1 MGDLLMEKIALDIHT
16 HLIPNDA
23 AALASFAGVSW
34 DAGAEQ
40 LTIDGHKLWPRE
52 LFHPEALIGWLDRN
66 NIQQAW
72 ISIPPPLYRP
82 QLTEEEAA
90 RWCDYL
96 NRGLQEI
103 AQRHADRLTALP
115 YLPVEHPGLALRMAR
130 AAIAQ
135 GQRRFAMASGAGPEM
150 RLSDPAYNE
159 LWRALDEASGFLFI
173 HPGET
178 FDPRMQP
185 FYLANLLGNPTETA
199 VAAAHLVLSGI
210 LERHPRMLVCLAHGG
225 GTALALAGRWR
236 RGHATERPG
245 LDRTLEAPPETL
257 RRLTVDCILHDAATL
272 SFAAEVYGAGKI
284 LFGSDWP
291 FPMGL
296 PQPHQQM
303 ADADPA
309 LRRRVFQDNPEQL
322 LRR

>member
-1 MGDLLMEKIALDIHT
+1 METIALDIHT
-16 HLIPNDA
+16 HLVPIDA
-23 AALASFAGVSW
+23 AALASFPGITW
-34 DAGAEQ
+34 DAAAEQ
-40 LTIDGHKLWPRE
+40 MTIDGHKLWPRE
-52 LFHPEALIGWLDRN
+52 LFHPEALIAWLDLN
-66 NIQQAW
+66 NIRQAW

-82 QLTEEEAA
+82 HLEEGEAE

-96 NRGLQEI
+96 NSGLQEI

-115 YLPVEHPGLALRMAR
+115 YLPVEHPAVAVRIAR
-130 AAIAQ
+130 AGIAQ
-135 GQRRFAMASGAGPEM
+135 GQRRFAMASGAGEKV
-150 RLSDPAYNE
+150 RLSDPTYNE
-159 LWRALDEASGFLFI
+159 LWSALDEAAGFLFI

-210 LERHPRMLVCLAHGG
+210 IERHPRMLVCLAHGG
-225 GTALALAGRWR
+225 GTALALAGRWQ
-236 RGHATERPG
+236 RGHATDRPG
-245 LDRTLEAPPETL
+245 LDRTLEPPRETL
-257 RRLTVDCILHDAATL
+257 RRLAVDCILHDAATL
-272 SFAAEVYGAGKI
+272 SFAAEIYGQDKV

-303 ADADPA
+303 ANVDSA
-309 LRRRVFQDNPEQL
+309 LRRRVYQDNAEL
-322 LRR
+322 LTRR

>member
-1 MGDLLMEKIALDIHT
+1 MEAIALDIHT
-16 HLIPNDA
+16 HLIPLDA
-23 AALASFAGVSW
+23 AALASFPGVSW
-34 DAGAEQ
+34 DGAEN
-40 LTIDGHKLWPRE
+40 LIIDGHKLWPRE
-52 LFHPEALIGWLDRN
+52 LFHPEALIAWLDRN
-66 NIQQAW
+66 NIRQAW

-90 RWCDYL
+90 RWCDFL

-103 AQRHADRLTALP
+103 AQRHADRFTALP
-115 YLPVEHPGLALRMAR
+115 YLPVGHPGVALRIAR
-130 AAIAQ
+130 AGIAQ
-135 GQRRFAMASGAGPEM
+135 GHPRFAMASGAGPNA
-150 RLSDPAYNE
+150 RLSDPAYAP

-178 FDPRMQP
+178 FDSRMQP

-210 LERHPRMLVCLAHGG
+210 IERHPRMLVCLAHGG
-225 GTALALAGRWR
+225 GTALALAGRWQ

-245 LDRTLEAPPETL
+245 LDRTLESPRATL
-257 RRLTVDCILHDAATL
+257 RRLAVDCILHDATTV
-272 SFAAEVYGAGKI
+272 SFAAEIYGPDKI

-296 PQPHQQM
+296 PEPHQQM
-303 ADADPA
+303 AEVGAA

>member
-1 MGDLLMEKIALDIHT
+1 MEKIALDIHT
-16 HLIPNDA
+16 HLIPADA
-23 AALASFAGVSW
+23 ALGSFAGVSW

-52 LFHPEALIGWLDRN
+52 LFHPEALIAWLDSNSIR
-66 NIQQAW
+66 QAW

-96 NRGLQEI
+96 NRHLQEI

-115 YLPVEHPGLALRMAR
+115 YLPVEHPGLALRIAR

-135 GQRRFAMASGAGPEM
+135 GHSRFAMASGAGHKVM
-150 RLSDPAYNE
+150 LSDSVYGE
-159 LWRALDEASGFLFI
+159 LWRALDEISGFLFI

-178 FDPRMQP
+178 FDPRMQQL
-185 FYLANLLGNPTETA
+185 YLANLLGNPTETA
-199 VAAAHLVLSGI
+199 VAAAHLVFSGI
-210 LERHPRMLVCLAHGG
+210 LKRHPRMLFCLAHGG
-225 GTALALAGRWR
+225 GTALALAGRWQ

-245 LDRTLEAPPETL
+245 LDRALESPRDTL
-257 RRLTVDCILHDAATL
+257 RRLAVDCILHDAATV
-272 SFAAEVYGAGKI
+272 SFAAEIYGANKI

-296 PQPHQQM
+296 PQPHEQM
-303 ADADPA
+303 AEVDTA
-309 LRRRVFQDNPEQL
+309 LRRRIFEDNPEQL